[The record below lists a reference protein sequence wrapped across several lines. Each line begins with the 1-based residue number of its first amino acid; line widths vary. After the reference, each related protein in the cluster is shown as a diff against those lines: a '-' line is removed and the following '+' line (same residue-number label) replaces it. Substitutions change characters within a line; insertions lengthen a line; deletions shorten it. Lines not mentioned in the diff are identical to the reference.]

1 MEELARLAAAT
12 GRAVEAAAQ
21 QAEKC
26 AAAHATE
33 IGELHRRLEASE
45 RRAREVAAE
54 RTPHEEK
61 LVKLACLDTAGD
73 ADGGGGAVSAAN
85 VASEA
90 ADGGERWEREKRVA
104 LEECSRLWKVELI
117 QMADTCRRE
126 QERAVEAARSEGD
139 AAAERARD
147 EARDEA
153 HQALCDRH
161 ADEIRRLRAQMR
173 EQIDGEAMPACA
185 TTAPAQL
192 SGGARGSTAPS
203 SGVSTAA
210 AALYVPPAATAA
222 MAAESGW
229 NARAHLNIAV
239 SDERNLPAWETI
251 DDREMREK
259 AAQQKHDVRSSLPQ
273 GAQPPAHARL
283 RSDSEA
289 ALDRR
294 LATALPEV
302 CRDDVAYD
310 DLAS

>member
-21 QAEKC
+21 QAEKR

-61 LVKLACLDTAGD
+61 LAKLACLDTAGD

-85 VASEA
+85 VASEV
-90 ADGGERWEREKRVA
+90 ADGGERWEREKRAA

-161 ADEIRRLRAQMR
+161 ADEIRRLR
-173 EQIDGEAMPACA
+173 EQIDGEAMPTRA

-192 SGGARGSTAPS
+192 SSSARGSTAPS
-203 SGVSTAA
+203 GGVAAAA

-222 MAAESGW
+222 TAAESGW

-239 SDERNLPAWETI
+239 SGERNLPAWETI

-259 AAQQKHDVRSSLPQ
+259 AAQQKRDVRNSLPQ
-273 GAQPPAHARL
+273 GAQPPAHALL
-283 RSDSEA
+283 RSDSET

-294 LATALPEV
+294 LATALPDV